1 LIARLQEVFLTRPY
15 EEWEPILLAE
25 GIPMGA
31 INSIAQVVDHPQ
43 VIARGAL
50 VETSHPR
57 AGKVKM
63 VGAPVRLS
71 ETPGAVRTPAPMLGE
86 HTDQVLREMLGLSDE
101 AIAAL
106 RESGAIGTQSSSAGA
121 QKWPPHSPR

>member
-1 LIARLQEVFLTRPY
+1 MAQ
-15 EEWEPILLAE
+15 

-50 VETSHPR
+50 VETAHPR

-71 ETPGAVRTPAPMLGE
+71 ETPGSVRTPAPMLGE
-86 HTDQVLREMLGLSDE
+86 HTDQVLREVLGLSDE

-106 RESGAIGTQSSSAGA
+106 RKAGAIGGL
-121 QKWPPHSPR
+121 KK